1 MSVRRLRIHREG
13 RRKRHVKTA
22 HANRNPT
29 LETDAREFLA
39 ACRALIDAELDRLL
53 PKETDEP
60 KSLHCAIRW
69 SVFAGGKR
77 FRPALLLAT
86 GQTFGAPIENLMRT
100 ACALEMIHTYS
111 LIHDD
116 LPSMDDDD
124 LRRGRPTCHVK
135 FGEATAILAGDALQT
150 LGFQTIAEDERLAPE
165 LRVKLITEIAG
176 AAGTPE
182 GMVAGQALDLAAE
195 SRDVNGDE
203 LERIH
208 HQKTGAL
215 IRAAA
220 RCGAMIAGTKDDQL
234 AAVTDYAI
242 NLGLLFQI
250 TDDLLDVTATAE
262 DLGKTP
268 GKDAR
273 SRKATFPA
281 LYGVEVTQKTLAAV
295 HRTTCHA
302 LDRVETSTQ
311 LLRSIADFIVQ
322 REA

>member
-1 MSVRRLRIHREG
+1 MLFVQTTS
-13 RRKRHVKTA
+13 
-22 HANRNPT
+22 ANSA
-29 LETDAREFLA
+29 LATDAREFFA
-39 ACRALIDAELDRLL
+39 SCRAPIDAELDRLL

-60 KSLHCAIRW
+60 TRVHTAIRW
-69 SVFAGGKR
+69 SMFAGGKR

-86 GQTFGAPIENLMRT
+86 GQTFGAPVEDLVRT

-124 LRRGRPTCHVK
+124 LRRGRPTCHVE

-150 LGFQTIAEDERLAPE
+150 LAFQTIAEDERLAPD
-165 LRVKLITEIAG
+165 LRVRLIAEIAR

-195 SRDVNGDE
+195 SRGVNDDE

-215 IRAAA
+215 ICATARCATMIAAA
-220 RCGAMIAGTKDDQL
+220 NDDEL

-273 SRKATFPA
+273 SCKATYPA
-281 LYGVEVTQKTLAAV
+281 LYGIEVTRKTLSAV
-295 HRTTCHA
+295 HRVTCEA
-302 LDRVETSTQ
+302 LVRIERPTP
-311 LLRSIADFIVQ
+311 LLHSIADLILERQ
-322 REA
+322 A

>member
-1 MSVRRLRIHREG
+1 MIFPDFRDSAVTSV
-13 RRKRHVKTA
+13 
-22 HANRNPT
+22 ANIPVAT
-29 LETDAREFLA
+29 TDAREFFA
-39 ACRALIDAELDRLL
+39 SCRGLIDSELDRLL

-60 KSLHCAIRW
+60 TRLHSAIRW

-86 GQTFGAPIENLMRT
+86 GQTFGARIDDLIRS

-150 LGFQTIAEDERLAPE
+150 LAFQTIAEDERLASE
-165 LRVKLITEIAG
+165 LRLKLIAEIAR
-176 AAGTPE
+176 AAATPE

-215 IRAAA
+215 ICAAA
-220 RCGAMIAGTKDDQL
+220 RCGAMIAGTNDAEF

-250 TDDLLDVTATAE
+250 TDDLLDVTATAK

-273 SRKATFPA
+273 AQKATFPA
-281 LYGVEVTQKTLAAV
+281 LYGIDATRKTLAAV
-295 HRTTCHA
+295 HRTTCDA
-302 LDRVETSTQ
+302 LERIETSTQ
-311 LLRSIADFIVQ
+311 LLRSIADFIMQ

>member
-1 MSVRRLRIHREG
+1 MIPARQNSD
-13 RRKRHVKTA
+13 
-22 HANRNPT
+22 N
-29 LETDAREFLA
+29 AREFLA
-39 ACRALIDAELDRLL
+39 SCREVIDSQLDLLI
-53 PKETDEP
+53 PKESDEP
-60 KSLHCAIRW
+60 QRVHAAIRW

-86 GQTFGAPIENLMRT
+86 GQTFAASSDDLMRT

-116 LPSMDDDD
+116 LPSMDNDE
-124 LRRGRPTCHVK
+124 LRRGRPTCHIK
-135 FGEATAILAGDALQT
+135 FDAATAILAGDALQT
-150 LGFQTIAEDERLAPE
+150 LAFQTIAEDEHLSPQ
-165 LRVKLITEIAG
+165 LRVQLITEIAR

-182 GMVAGQALDLAAE
+182 GMVAGQAHDLEAE
-195 SRDVNGDE
+195 SREVTNEE

-208 HQKTGAL
+208 RRKTGAL

-220 RCGAMIAGTKDDQL
+220 RCGAIIAGAGKREL
-234 AAVTDYAI
+234 EAVDDYAT

-273 SRKATFPA
+273 AQKATFPA
-281 LYGVEVTQKTLAAV
+281 LYGIEATRAQLKTVHTAA
-295 HRTTCHA
+295 RRA
-302 LDRVETSTQ
+302 LESIERETHLMQ
-311 LLRSIADFIVQ
+311 SIVDFILQ
-322 REA
+322 RQV